1 MKEDYIRYKDKTEDK
16 ASLEY
21 GYTSDR
27 LNQVYLSFP
36 DYVYVQTV
44 PKYLSSALSQT
55 GKECSVSFAV
65 NEQRY
70 KNAYVYAGGS
80 LKGTYTDMAK
90 AIKEAQKNAG
100 VVVNSSQ
107 LYLWEKGVMKSYG
120 KVANIP
126 MVKAESKDET
136 GIACVKMI
144 TDSEGKDVTYGQLK
158 RSKKDVYGMLYDSM
172 DKMADR
178 KSVV

>member
-1 MKEDYIRYKDKTEDK
+1 MRRI
-16 ASLEY
+16 L
-21 GYTSDR
+21 
-27 LNQVYLSFP
+27 
-36 DYVYVQTV
+36 
-44 PKYLSSALSQT
+44 
-55 GKECSVSFAV
+55 AV

-136 GIACVKMI
+136 GIACVK
-144 TDSEGKDVTYGQLK
+144 
-158 RSKKDVYGMLYDSM
+158 
-172 DKMADR
+172 
-178 KSVV
+178 

>member
-1 MKEDYIRYKDKTEDK
+1 MCIRD
-16 ASLEY
+16 S
-21 GYTSDR
+21 
-27 LNQVYLSFP
+27 
-36 DYVYVQTV
+36 VQTV

-55 GKECSVSFAV
+55 EKECGVSFAV

-172 DKMADR
+172 DKMAADYTGCKFEDVLYCISKGR
-178 KSVV
+178 PVIAKRSGRFIKDFSR